1 MTSGIINKI
10 NEEFKALF
18 TSYENLKQE
27 FQTNISN
34 LKSKLADNNKPN
46 ANQSFVSFVTRLQ
59 TKIDILLDLHQK
71 YRDYNSKSEL
81 LINQSLTLNEK
92 INKYM
97 KNFQEN
103 DREGF
108 LDKTLP
114 QIQKSLDYLIQ
125 SKIIPKPSFD
135 ISETSNFSQVEDYF
149 NLLAKQV
156 NSIYNELNK
165 VNNS

>member
-18 TSYENLKQE
+18 TSYENLTQE
-27 FQTNISN
+27 FETNISN

-97 KNFQEN
+97 KNFQEK
-103 DREGF
+103 DREDF
-108 LDKTLP
+108 VDKTLP
-114 QIQKSLDYLIQ
+114 QIQKSLDNLIQ